1 MASALRVL
9 LLLCGLL
16 AGAASDGSPKVNCCP
31 DGWTR
36 LNDRC
41 YIVQTEPKNF
51 VDAEKCCNEAL
62 GNLAS
67 VSRSLVNVLVDQLVQ
82 AAGEDGAFIG
92 FHDTLEDGNFLWTDG
107 TDFQFD
113 NFEAGVTLLEDGC
126 GFLTADSGVW
136 SVVDCNA
143 EEAFVCSTQVCC
155 H

>member
-16 AGAASDGSPKVNCCP
+16 AGAASDGSPKVDCCP

-36 LNDRC
+36 LIDRC
-41 YIVQTEPKNF
+41 YVVQTEPKNF
-51 VDAEKCCNEAL
+51 VDAEKCCMEAL

-67 VSRSLVNVLVDQLVQ
+67 VTSTLENVLVDQLVQ
-82 AAGEDGAFIG
+82 EAGEDGALIG
-92 FHDTLEDGNFLWTDG
+92 FHNAFEDGEFLWTDG
-107 TDFQFD
+107 TKFRFD

-126 GFLTADSGVW
+126 GFLTADTGVW
-136 SVVDCNA
+136 SLVDCNT
-143 EEAFVCSTQVCC
+143 EEPFVCSTHVSC

>member
-36 LNDRC
+36 LNDGC
-41 YIVQTEPKNF
+41 YVVQTEARSF
-51 VDAEKCCNEAL
+51 VDAEKFCNEAL

-67 VSRSLVNVLVDQLVQ
+67 VTNTLENILVDQLVQ

-92 FHDTLEDGNFLWTDG
+92 FHDTLEDGEFLWTDG
-107 TDFQFD
+107 SKFRFD
-113 NFEAGVTLLEDGC
+113 NFEPGVTLLEDGC
-126 GFLTADSGVW
+126 GVLSADGGVW
-136 SVVDCNA
+136 SLVDCNTQ
-143 EEAFVCSTQVCC
+143 EAFVCRTPVCC
-155 H
+155 L